1 MTNVEGLTTILKQE
15 TESYEKLGTLAEQK
29 RQIIIDR
36 DLDALE
42 QSANQEQKLSD
53 ELKRLE
59 RQRIDILKTFTDDA
73 DVIPTVSDVVNA
85 LDAESA
91 ECAALRKARDAILAA
106 AGQVQ
111 FLNSQ
116 NEVLLQQ
123 AMEMVEFDLT
133 LFKSLRQAPESGNY
147 GKDAYSTGELLPS
160 GGFDAKQ

>member
-1 MTNVEGLTTILKQE
+1 MTNVEGLTAVLKQE
-15 TESYEKLGTLAEQK
+15 TDSYKQLGALASQK

-42 QSANQEQKLSD
+42 KSANEEQELSD

-59 RQRIDILKTFTDDA
+59 RQRVGILKTFTDEADA
-73 DVIPTVSDVVNA
+73 IPTVSDIINA
-85 LDAESA
+85 LDGESA
-91 ECAALRKARDAILAA
+91 EYAALREARDAILEA

-160 GGFDAKQ
+160 GAFDAKQ

>member
-15 TESYEKLGTLAEQK
+15 TESYEKLGVLAEQK

-42 QSANQEQKLSD
+42 KSANEEQELSD
-53 ELKRLE
+53 ELKKLE
-59 RQRIDILKTFTDDA
+59 RQRINILKTFTDDA
-73 DVIPTVSDVVNA
+73 DTIPTVSDVIGA
-85 LDAESA
+85 LDGKSA
-91 ECAALRKARDAILAA
+91 ENAALREARDSILAA

-116 NEVLLQQ
+116 NEILLRQ

-147 GKDAYSTGELLPS
+147 GKDAYSTGDLLPS

>member
-1 MTNVEGLTTILKQE
+1 MTNVEGLTTVLGQE
-15 TESYEKLGTLAEQK
+15 TASYKELGSLAEQK

-42 QSANQEQKLSD
+42 RSAAKEQELSD

-59 RQRIDILKTFTDDA
+59 RQRIDILKTFTDSGDE
-73 DVIPTVSDVVNA
+73 IPTVSDVINA
-85 LDAESA
+85 LKDGSA
-91 ECAALRKARDAILAA
+91 DRTALQEAKDRILEA

-111 FLNSQ
+111 FMNSQ

-147 GKDAYSTGELLPS
+147 GKDAYSTGDILPS